1 MRDPGFAIGVEIV
14 EGTILMEVNHS
25 SSDEL
30 QFVEKVKKPYQKPAF
45 RFEEVFVTSALS
57 CGKITSTQSG
67 CHGLTS
73 AS

>member
-1 MRDPGFAIGVEIV
+1 
-14 EGTILMEVNHS
+14 MEVNHS
-25 SSDEL
+25 SSDE
-30 QFVEKVKKPYQKPAF
+30 QQSAEKVKKPYQKPTF